1 MRKLYLALFFAIL
14 SIVSIQSLAQVSA
27 YSYSQS
33 NGTYTAITGGTVLGN
48 TSSDDE
54 RFVDPASPLGGTTT
68 TGVGFPIGFTF
79 KYNGTDYDRL
89 AVNNNGWISLGISSL
104 TPAVDIT
111 STSSYTPLAS
121 TSTHTNANLRARI
134 GGMGRDL
141 QGQTGSS
148 IRLETIGTAPNRQCV
163 VQFTN
168 YKRFGTAGTGD
179 NFNFQ
184 IILNETTNTVQV
196 VFGTMVFNTTT
207 TTSSICHVGLGGNAS
222 TDFNNRQTTA
232 PHNWNATTAGTTNTQ
247 GCQNATSTIAVT
259 APASGLTM
267 TWTAPA
273 CQSPSG
279 IVASAITLTSATI
292 SWTASG
298 TATSYDWEIRTSG
311 ACGSGAPIQSG
322 NSATTSVNLTG
333 LNPSTT
339 YTFCISS
346 SCAGPT
352 SSAWIS
358 STFTTLCAPVNVPYL
373 VNFDGVTTPALPVC
387 TAVQDV
393 NGGTTWATVAA
404 PTGYTGNILRYG
416 FSSTLPGDDW
426 FYTNA
431 VHLVAGT
438 TYKLKLRYG
447 NNSSSFSEAMEVKYG
462 TVASPAGMTTS
473 LLNYPVITGNS
484 PTNDS
489 TLFVPSATGDYY
501 FGFHSYSDVD
511 QWNLYLDDI
520 SITELP
526 AADIG
531 AIAINTPTVY
541 CPDPA
546 ASNLEAVIQNFGAS
560 TIDFASNPA
569 TITVN
574 VGGAGS
580 GTLTGTLNTGTLAVG
595 GTATISLTPAFSFAA
610 SGNYTFEVIATA
622 VGDGN
627 SSNSTFNGSKFINS
641 VPVVNLGADVDQC
654 TNTGIVLSAN
664 TQPAGSSYV
673 WNTGATTPTLTA
685 TATGQYYLTV
695 TSPLINGP
703 GTKTFTTN
711 TPVGIFDLQT
721 VNSTQAVSGLT
732 RTTMS
737 ATSINQVCINITHTW
752 NSDMDIQLVS
762 PSGTIMDLSIGN
774 GGSGDNYTNTCFSP
788 SASVPIF
795 SGTSPFTGTF
805 LPEEPFTVFNG
816 QNPNGNWSLR
826 VTDFFNGDQG
836 TINSWFIVFNDSIP
850 TPGTG
855 CSAADTIN
863 ATVRPVPLVDL
874 GPDAIVCAGG
884 TKTLNPGTQPT
895 GSTFLWNNNATTS
908 TLVAASTGL
917 YWVEVTNSQACSKRD
932 SINVTVIAPIVTTL
946 NLPFD
951 TLYVNSPIT
960 ALSGGS
966 PAGTGG
972 VYSGVGISGTSI
984 NPAAFPQGNHQVT
997 YTFTDANG
1005 CVGTASDVFTVVANT
1020 ANKVNLYPNPST
1032 GGNFRMVVAA
1042 DFVGAFVTAYDQT
1055 GHKMGSWTLGGK
1067 LNDYSLDWPAG
1078 RYTLIIRNSAGV
1090 EVQKQLIIVK

>member
-1 MRKLYLALFFAIL
+1 MRKLYQALFSCILLFATNVAI
-14 SIVSIQSLAQVSA
+14 
-27 YSYSQS
+27 SQTVTV
-33 NGTYTAITGGTVLGN
+33 GTGTSVQRFPLNYFWGFGRSSMIYTAAEMGTTGGAVNVTSIAFECNTAANTGPTVVYLK
-48 TSSDDE
+48 E
-54 RFVDPASPLGGTTT
+54 VGTTT
-68 TGVGFPIGFTF
+68 TQSSVTWATKITGATTVYTGTPGNTTGWRVFTF
-79 KYNGTDYDRL
+79 PSPFLLNANQNLEVMVECNFGGSGTGGSAGNDVRYSTVTTGHQFWQQDGS
-89 AVNNNGWISLGISSL
+89 APTGTG
-104 TPAVDIT
+104 
-111 STSSYTPLAS
+111 STSSNRPNIQFVFAPPPSCTAPPTGGTTNGPAGSVCQGTNFTLSVTGASVGLGITYQWQSSPNGSTWTDIGGQTSGGLTTTQTATTYYRRKITCSGIDDFSTPFQVVNQASIVSTFPWSENFDGLTTLGS
-121 TSTHTNANLRARI
+121 TSFPCGWVKENGDWRSANNA
-134 GGMGRDL
+134 
-141 QGQTGSS
+141 SS
-148 IRLETIGTAPNRQCV
+148 SFDANALSAPNFIQIPWSAV
-163 VQFTN
+163 NEYIWSPGFVL
-168 YKRFGTAGTGD
+168 TAGTQYDFKFWYADYDASSTWVGD
-179 NFNFQ
+179 
-184 IILNETTNTVQV
+184 
-196 VFGTMVFNTTT
+196 VFVNTTANSAGAT
-207 TTSSICHVGLGGNAS
+207 QVGTSFIEN
-222 TDFNNRQTTA
+222 
-232 PHNWNATTAGTTNTQ
+232 
-247 GCQNATSTIAVT
+247 
-259 APASGLTM
+259 
-267 TWTAPA
+267 
-273 CQSPSG
+273 
-279 IVASAITLTSATI
+279 
-292 SWTASG
+292 G
-298 TATSYDWEIRTSG
+298 TA
-311 ACGSGAPIQSG
+311 AP
-322 NSATTSVNLTG
+322 
-333 LNPSTT
+333 TT
-339 YTFCISS
+339 YTEVKRSFT
-346 SCAGPT
+346 PT
-352 SSAWIS
+352 ANGTYYFAIR
-358 STFTTLCAPVNVPYL
+358 VNE
-373 VNFDGVTTPALPVC
+373 
-387 TAVQDV
+387 
-393 NGGTTWATVAA
+393 
-404 PTGYTGNILRYG
+404 PTGGPWYLSFDN
-416 FSSTLPGDDW
+416 FSL
-426 FYTNA
+426 
-431 VHLVAGT
+431 
-438 TYKLKLRYG
+438 
-447 NNSSSFSEAMEVKYG
+447 SEV
-462 TVASPAGMTTS
+462 
-473 LLNYPVITGNS
+473 
-484 PTNDS
+484 
-489 TLFVPSATGDYY
+489 
-501 FGFHSYSDVD
+501 
-511 QWNLYLDDI
+511 
-520 SITELP
+520 P
-526 AADIG
+526 AADVG
-531 AIAINTPTVY
+531 AIAITTPTVY

-546 ASNLEAVIQNFGAS
+546 FSNLEATIQNFGAAP
-560 TIDFASNPA
+560 IDFSVNPV
-569 TITVN
+569 TVTVT

-580 GTLTGTLNTGTLAVG
+580 GTLTGTLNSGTLALG
-595 GTATISLTPAFSFAA
+595 ATTNVSLSPAFAFSN
-610 SGNYTFEVIATA
+610 SGTYTFQVVATA

-627 SSNSTFNGSKFINS
+627 ATNSTFNGSKFINN
-641 VPVVNLGADVDQC
+641 VPVVNLGADVNQC

-795 SGTSPFTGTF
+795 SGSSPFTGTF
-805 LPEEPFTVFNG
+805 LPEESFTVFNG

-836 TINSWFIVFNDSIP
+836 TINSWFIVFNDSVA

-917 YWVEVTNSQACSKRD
+917 YWVEVTNSQACAKRD

-960 ALSGGS
+960 TLSGGS

-1005 CVGTASDVFTVVANT
+1005 CVGTASDVFTIVANT
-1020 ANKVNLYPNPST
+1020 ANKVNLFPNPST

-1067 LNDYSLDWPAG
+1067 LNDYSLDWPSG

>member
-1 MRKLYLALFFAIL
+1 MRKLYQALFSCILLFATNVAFSQTVTVGTGTSVQRFPLNYFWGFGRSAMIYTAAEMGTTGGAVNVNSIAFECNTAANTGPTVVYLREVGATSTQTAVTWATKISGATTVYTGTPGNTTGWRIFTFTTPFLLSANQNLEVMVECNFGGSGTGGSAGNDVRYSTVTTGHQFWQQDGSAPTGNGSTSSNRPNIQFVFTPPPSCTAPPTGGTTNGPAGSVCQGTNFTLSVTGSSTGLGITYQWESSPNGTTWTDIGGATNAIL
-14 SIVSIQSLAQVSA
+14 TTNQTATTYYRRKITCSGIDDFSSAVQVVNQASIVSTLPWSENFDGMTALGSTLFPCGWVKENGDWRSANNASSGFDADALSAPNFIQIPWSAVNEYIWSPGFVLTAGTQYDFKFWYADYDASSTWVGDVFVNTTANSAGATQVGTSFIENGTAAPTTYTEVKRSFTPSA
-27 YSYSQS
+27 
-33 NGTYTAITGGTVLGN
+33 NGTYYFAIRVNEPTGGPWYLSFDNFSLAEV
-48 TSSDDE
+48 
-54 RFVDPASPLGGTTT
+54 PASD
-68 TGVGFPIGFTF
+68 VG
-79 KYNGTDYDRL
+79 
-89 AVNNNGWISLGISSL
+89 AVGIS
-104 TPAVDIT
+104 
-111 STSSYTPLAS
+111 
-121 TSTHTNANLRARI
+121 
-134 GGMGRDL
+134 
-141 QGQTGSS
+141 
-148 IRLETIGTAPNRQCV
+148 
-163 VQFTN
+163 
-168 YKRFGTAGTGD
+168 
-179 NFNFQ
+179 
-184 IILNETTNTVQV
+184 
-196 VFGTMVFNTTT
+196 
-207 TTSSICHVGLGGNAS
+207 
-222 TDFNNRQTTA
+222 
-232 PHNWNATTAGTTNTQ
+232 
-247 GCQNATSTIAVT
+247 
-259 APASGLTM
+259 
-267 TWTAPA
+267 
-273 CQSPSG
+273 
-279 IVASAITLTSATI
+279 
-292 SWTASG
+292 
-298 TATSYDWEIRTSG
+298 
-311 ACGSGAPIQSG
+311 
-322 NSATTSVNLTG
+322 
-333 LNPSTT
+333 
-339 YTFCISS
+339 
-346 SCAGPT
+346 
-352 SSAWIS
+352 
-358 STFTTLCAPVNVPYL
+358 
-373 VNFDGVTTPALPVC
+373 
-387 TAVQDV
+387 
-393 NGGTTWATVAA
+393 
-404 PTGYTGNILRYG
+404 
-416 FSSTLPGDDW
+416 
-426 FYTNA
+426 
-431 VHLVAGT
+431 
-438 TYKLKLRYG
+438 
-447 NNSSSFSEAMEVKYG
+447 
-462 TVASPAGMTTS
+462 
-473 LLNYPVITGNS
+473 
-484 PTNDS
+484 
-489 TLFVPSATGDYY
+489 
-501 FGFHSYSDVD
+501 
-511 QWNLYLDDI
+511 
-520 SITELP
+520 
-526 AADIG
+526 
-531 AIAINTPTVY
+531 TPTVY

-546 ASNLEAVIQNFGAS
+546 FSNLEATIQNFGAAP
-560 TIDFASNPA
+560 IDFSVNPV
-569 TITVN
+569 TVTVN

-580 GTLTGTLNTGTLAVG
+580 GTLTGTLNSGTLALG
-595 GTATISLTPAFSFAA
+595 ATTNVSLSPAFAFSN
-610 SGNYTFEVIATA
+610 SGTYTFEVVATA

-627 SSNSTFNGSKFINS
+627 AANSTFNGTKFINS

-703 GTKTFTTN
+703 GTKTFTTS

-732 RTTMS
+732 RTTIS

-795 SGTSPFTGTF
+795 AGSSPFTGTF
-805 LPEEPFTVFNG
+805 LPEEAFTVFNG

-895 GSTFLWNNNATTS
+895 GSTFLWNTNATTS

-917 YWVEVTNSQACSKRD
+917 YWVEVTNSQACAKRD

-960 ALSGGS
+960 TLSGGS

-1005 CVGTASDVFTVVANT
+1005 CVGTASDVFTIVATT
-1020 ANKVNLYPNPST
+1020 ANKVNLFPNPST

-1067 LNDYSLDWPAG
+1067 LNDYTLDWPAG
-1078 RYTLIIRNSAGV
+1078 RYTLVIRNSAGV